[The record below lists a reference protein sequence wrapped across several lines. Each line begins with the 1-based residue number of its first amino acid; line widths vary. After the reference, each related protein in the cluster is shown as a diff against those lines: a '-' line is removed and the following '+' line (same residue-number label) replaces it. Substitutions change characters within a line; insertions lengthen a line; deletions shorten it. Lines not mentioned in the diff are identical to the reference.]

1 MYTFSRCETERSQMN
16 YGRPSEEQDFL
27 VLKGL
32 TRWCLLFSF
41 LFSWTKFNSNSKS
54 NTVQTPTWGICAQIH
69 VIQQMNFFRVF
80 EIQTTFDYRF

>member
-1 MYTFSRCETERSQMN
+1 MYTFSRCETERLQMN

-41 LFSWTKFNSNSKS
+41 FFPELNLILILNLILCK
-54 NTVQTPTWGICAQIH
+54 TPTWGICAQIH